1 MAFLLSFSPS
11 AQPRLSALIAE
22 TTQAEGGR
30 EKAPR
35 INSVHFPANPFG
47 TPEAPPLEPE
57 NFPQV
62 LTHSTDT
69 SRH

>member
-1 MAFLLSFSPS
+1 M
-11 AQPRLSALIAE
+11 AE
-22 TTQAEGGR
+22 TTQGEGGR

-57 NFPQV
+57 TFPQV